1 MDNLDL
7 LLGKPLV
14 LGNLMVR
21 HPKISDVIELGESF
35 VFSAI
40 NIFTLKP
47 SDLMLELYDSGI
59 DYRNT
64 KPYDVFIL
72 LCGET
77 LDRGDDGE
85 IRWNRDSQVSKQLG
99 WLTGIEDFML
109 SSDGENLFLTSPS
122 TGAKID
128 IGVYTQIRK
137 YFMDMNGRS
146 EKEEYNPGNETTMKF
161 LIEQERKKRKREAR
175 RGHKSYLAPQISSLV
190 WASGRTFEDVY
201 NLYLYQFFDG
211 ILRINKIKSYD
222 NVCFGYYAG
231 NIDSSSFNKVKE
243 SLNWMN

>member
-14 LGNLMVR
+14 LGNLTVR

-47 SDLMLELYDSGI
+47 SDLMVELYDSGI

-137 YFMDMNGRS
+137 YFMDMNNRS
-146 EKEEYNPGNETTMKF
+146 EKETYNPGNDTTMKF
-161 LIEQERKKRKREAR
+161 LIEQERKKREREEK

-190 WASGRTFEDVY
+190 WASGRSFEDVY

-211 ILRINKIKSYD
+211 LLRINKIKSYD

-231 NIDSSSFNKVKE
+231 NIETSSFNKVKE
-243 SLNWMN
+243 SLNWMT

>member
-14 LGNLMVR
+14 LGNLTVR

-47 SDLMLELYDSGI
+47 SDLMVELYDSGI
-59 DYRNT
+59 DYRNV

-109 SSDGENLFLTSPS
+109 SSDGENLFLASPS

-137 YFMDMNGRS
+137 YFMDMNNRS
-146 EKEEYNPGNETTMKF
+146 EKETYNPGNDTTMKF
-161 LIEQERKKRKREAR
+161 LIEQERKKRKREER

-190 WASGRTFEDVY
+190 WASGRSFEDVY

-211 ILRINKIKSYD
+211 LLRINKIKSYD

-231 NIDSSSFNKVKE
+231 NIETSSFNKIKE
-243 SLNWMN
+243 SLNWMT

>member
-14 LGNLMVR
+14 LGNLTVR

-47 SDLMLELYDSGI
+47 SDLMVELYDSGI

-137 YFMDMNGRS
+137 YFMDMNNRS
-146 EKEEYNPGNETTMKF
+146 EKETYNPGNDTTMKF

>member
-14 LGNLMVR
+14 LGNLTVR

-47 SDLMLELYDSGI
+47 SDLMVELYDSGI

-99 WLTGIEDFML
+99 WLTGVEDFML
-109 SSDGENLFLTSPS
+109 SSDGENLFLASPS

-137 YFMDMNGRS
+137 YFMDMNNRS
-146 EKEEYNPGNETTMKF
+146 EKETYNPGNDTTMKF
-161 LIEQERKKRKREAR
+161 LIEQERKKRKREER

-190 WASGRTFEDVY
+190 WASGRSFQDVY

>member
-14 LGNLMVR
+14 LGNLTVR

-47 SDLMLELYDSGI
+47 SDLMVELYDSGI
-59 DYRNT
+59 DYRST

-85 IRWNRDSQVSKQLG
+85 IRWNRDSQISKQLG
-99 WLTGIEDFML
+99 WLTGVEDFML

>member
-14 LGNLMVR
+14 LGNLTVR

-47 SDLMLELYDSGI
+47 SDLMVELYDSGI

-99 WLTGIEDFML
+99 WLTGVEDFML
-109 SSDGENLFLTSPS
+109 SSDGENLFLASPS

-211 ILRINKIKSYD
+211 LLRINKIKSYD

>member
-14 LGNLMVR
+14 LGNLTVR

-47 SDLMLELYDSGI
+47 SDLMVELYDSGI

-109 SSDGENLFLTSPS
+109 SSDGENLFLASPS

-137 YFMDMNGRS
+137 YFMDMNNRS
-146 EKEEYNPGNETTMKF
+146 EKETYNPGNDTTMKF
-161 LIEQERKKRKREAR
+161 LIEQERKKRKREER

-190 WASGRTFEDVY
+190 WASGRSFEDVY

-211 ILRINKIKSYD
+211 LLRINKIKSYD

-231 NIDSSSFNKVKE
+231 NIETSSFNKIKE
-243 SLNWMN
+243 SLNWMT

>member
-14 LGNLMVR
+14 LSNLTVR

-47 SDLMLELYDSGI
+47 SDLMVELYDSGI

-109 SSDGENLFLTSPS
+109 SSDGENLFLISPS

>member
-14 LGNLMVR
+14 LGNLTVR

-47 SDLMLELYDSGI
+47 SDLMVELYDSGI

-137 YFMDMNGRS
+137 YFMDMNNRS

>member
-14 LGNLMVR
+14 LGNLTVR

-47 SDLMLELYDSGI
+47 SDLMVELYDSGI

-77 LDRGDDGE
+77 LDRGDNGE

>member
-14 LGNLMVR
+14 LGNLTVR

-47 SDLMLELYDSGI
+47 SDLMVELYDSGI
-59 DYRNT
+59 DYRNV

-109 SSDGENLFLTSPS
+109 SSDGENLFLISPS

>member
-14 LGNLMVR
+14 LGNLTVR

-47 SDLMLELYDSGI
+47 SDLMVELYDSGI

-109 SSDGENLFLTSPS
+109 SSDGENLFLASPS

-137 YFMDMNGRS
+137 YFMDMNNRS
-146 EKEEYNPGNETTMKF
+146 EKETYNPGNDTTMKF
-161 LIEQERKKRKREAR
+161 LIEQERKKRKREER

-190 WASGRTFEDVY
+190 WASGRSFEDVY

-211 ILRINKIKSYD
+211 LLRINKIKSYD
-222 NVCFGYYAG
+222 NICFGYYAG
-231 NIDSSSFNKVKE
+231 NIETSSFNKIKE
-243 SLNWMN
+243 SLNWMT

>member
-14 LGNLMVR
+14 LGNLTVR

-47 SDLMLELYDSGI
+47 SDLMVELYDSGI
-59 DYRNT
+59 DYRNA
-64 KPYDVFIL
+64 KPYDVFIM

-77 LDRGDDGE
+77 LTRNDEGD
-85 IRWNRDSQVSKQLG
+85 IMWNPESQVSKQIG
-99 WLTGIEDFML
+99 WLTGIYDFML
-109 SSDGENLFLTSPS
+109 SAEGEDMLLVSPS

-128 IGVYTQIRK
+128 ISVYTQIRK
-137 YFMDMNGRS
+137 YFMDMNNKS
-146 EKEEYNPGNETTMKF
+146 EKDEYNPGNDTTMKF
-161 LIEQERKKRKREAR
+161 LVEQERKKRKREAK
-175 RGHKSYLAPQISSLV
+175 RGHKSFLAPQISSLV
-190 WASGRTFEDVY
+190 WASGRSFEDVY

-211 ILRINKIKSYD
+211 LLRINKIKSYD
-222 NVCFGYYAG
+222 NVCFGYYSG
-231 NIDSSSFNKVKE
+231 NIETSSFNKVKE
-243 SLNWMN
+243 SLNWMT

>member
-14 LGNLMVR
+14 LGNLTVR

-47 SDLMLELYDSGI
+47 SDLMVELYDSGI

-146 EKEEYNPGNETTMKF
+146 EKEEYNPGNETTMRF

>member
-14 LGNLMVR
+14 LGNLTVR

-47 SDLMLELYDSGI
+47 SDLMVELYDSGI

-137 YFMDMNGRS
+137 YFMDMNNRS
-146 EKEEYNPGNETTMKF
+146 EKETYNPGNDTTMKF
-161 LIEQERKKRKREAR
+161 LIEQERKKRKREEK

-190 WASGRTFEDVY
+190 WASGRSFEDVY

-211 ILRINKIKSYD
+211 LLRINKIKSYD

-231 NIDSSSFNKVKE
+231 NIETSSFNKVKE
-243 SLNWMN
+243 SLNWMT

>member
-14 LGNLMVR
+14 LGNLTVR

-47 SDLMLELYDSGI
+47 SDLMVELYDSGI

-85 IRWNRDSQVSKQLG
+85 IRWNRDSQISKQLG
-99 WLTGIEDFML
+99 WLTGVEDFML
-109 SSDGENLFLTSPS
+109 SSDGENLFLASPS

-222 NVCFGYYAG
+222 NACFGYYAG

>member
-14 LGNLMVR
+14 LGNLTVR

-47 SDLMLELYDSGI
+47 SDLMVELYDSGI

-201 NLYLYQFFDG
+201 NLYLYPFFDG
-211 ILRINKIKSYD
+211 FLLIYKI
-222 NVCFGYYAG
+222 
-231 NIDSSSFNKVKE
+231 
-243 SLNWMN
+243 

>member
-14 LGNLMVR
+14 LGNLTVR

-47 SDLMLELYDSGI
+47 SDLMVELYDSGI

-109 SSDGENLFLTSPS
+109 SSDGENLFLASPS

-128 IGVYTQIRK
+128 LGVYTQIRK
-137 YFMDMNGRS
+137 YFMDMNNRS
-146 EKEEYNPGNETTMKF
+146 EKETYNPGNDTTMKF
-161 LIEQERKKRKREAR
+161 LIEQERKKRKREEK
-175 RGHKSYLAPQISSLV
+175 RGLKSYLAPQISSLV

-211 ILRINKIKSYD
+211 ILRINKI
-222 NVCFGYYAG
+222 
-231 NIDSSSFNKVKE
+231 
-243 SLNWMN
+243 

>member
-1 MDNLDL
+1 
-7 LLGKPLV
+7 
-14 LGNLMVR
+14 MV
-21 HPKISDVIELGESF
+21 
-35 VFSAI
+35 
-40 NIFTLKP
+40 
-47 SDLMLELYDSGI
+47 ELYDSGI

-137 YFMDMNGRS
+137 YFMDMNNRS
-146 EKEEYNPGNETTMKF
+146 EKETYNPGNDTTMKF
-161 LIEQERKKRKREAR
+161 LIEQERKKRKREEK

-190 WASGRTFEDVY
+190 WASGRSFEDVY

-211 ILRINKIKSYD
+211 LLRINKIKSYD

-231 NIDSSSFNKVKE
+231 NIETSSFNKVKE
-243 SLNWMN
+243 SLNWMT

>member
-14 LGNLMVR
+14 LGNLTVR

-47 SDLMLELYDSGI
+47 SDLMVELYDSGI

-64 KPYDVFIL
+64 KPYDVFIM

-77 LDRGDDGE
+77 LSRDEDGS
-85 IRWNRDSQVSKQLG
+85 ISWNEDSQVSRQIG
-99 WLTGIEDFML
+99 WLTGVPDFML
-109 SSDGENLFLTSPS
+109 SSDGENFFLISAT
-122 TGAKID
+122 TKAKID

-137 YFMDMNGRS
+137 YFMDMNNKS
-146 EKEEYNPGNETTMKF
+146 EKDEYNPGNDTTMKF
-161 LIEQERKKRKREAR
+161 LVEQERKKRKREAK
-175 RGHKSYLAPQISSLV
+175 RGHKSFLAPQISSLV
-190 WASGRTFEDVY
+190 WASGRSFNDIC
-201 NLYLYQFFDG
+201 NLYMYQFFDG
-211 ILRINKIKSYD
+211 LLRINKIKSYD
-222 NVCFGYYAG
+222 NVCFGYYSG
-231 NIDSSSFNKVKE
+231 NIETSSFNKIKE
-243 SLNWMN
+243 SLNWMT

>member
-14 LGNLMVR
+14 LGNLTVR

-47 SDLMLELYDSGI
+47 SDLMVELYDSGI

-109 SSDGENLFLTSPS
+109 SSDGENLFLASPS

-137 YFMDMNGRS
+137 YFMDMNNRS
-146 EKEEYNPGNETTMKF
+146 EKETYNPGNDTTMKF
-161 LIEQERKKRKREAR
+161 LIEQERKKRKREER

-190 WASGRTFEDVY
+190 WASGRSFQEVY

-211 ILRINKIKSYD
+211 LLRINKIKSYD

-231 NIDSSSFNKVKE
+231 NIETSSFNKIKE
-243 SLNWMN
+243 SLNWMT

>member
-14 LGNLMVR
+14 LGNLTVR

-47 SDLMLELYDSGI
+47 SDLMVELYDSGI
-59 DYRNT
+59 DYRNA

-109 SSDGENLFLTSPS
+109 SSDGENLFLASPS

-137 YFMDMNGRS
+137 YFMDMNNRS
-146 EKEEYNPGNETTMKF
+146 EKETYNPGNDTTMKF
-161 LIEQERKKRKREAR
+161 LIEQERKKRKREER

-190 WASGRTFEDVY
+190 WASGRSFEDVY

-211 ILRINKIKSYD
+211 LLRINKIKSYD

-231 NIDSSSFNKVKE
+231 NIETSSFNKIKE
-243 SLNWMN
+243 SLNWMT

>member
-14 LGNLMVR
+14 LGNLTVR

-47 SDLMLELYDSGI
+47 SDLMVELYDSGI

-109 SSDGENLFLTSPS
+109 SSDGENLFLASPS

-137 YFMDMNGRS
+137 YFMDMNNRS
-146 EKEEYNPGNETTMKF
+146 EKETYNPGNDTTMKF
-161 LIEQERKKRKREAR
+161 LIEQERKKRKREEK

-190 WASGRTFEDVY
+190 WASGRSFEDVY

-211 ILRINKIKSYD
+211 LLRINKIKSYD

-231 NIDSSSFNKVKE
+231 NIETSSFNKIKE
-243 SLNWMN
+243 SLNWMT

>member
-14 LGNLMVR
+14 LGNLTVR

-47 SDLMLELYDSGI
+47 SDLMVELYDSGI

-85 IRWNRDSQVSKQLG
+85 IRWNRDSQISKQLG
-99 WLTGIEDFML
+99 WLTGVEDFML

>member
-14 LGNLMVR
+14 LGNLTVR

-47 SDLMLELYDSGI
+47 SDLMVELYDSGI

-128 IGVYTQIRK
+128 IGVYTHIRK
-137 YFMDMNGRS
+137 YFMDMNNRS
-146 EKEEYNPGNETTMKF
+146 EKETYNPGNDTTMKF
-161 LIEQERKKRKREAR
+161 LIEQERKKRKREEK

-190 WASGRTFEDVY
+190 WASGRSFEDVY

-211 ILRINKIKSYD
+211 LLRINKIKSYD

-231 NIDSSSFNKVKE
+231 NIETSSFNKVKE
-243 SLNWMN
+243 SLNWMT

>member
-14 LGNLMVR
+14 LGNLTVR

-47 SDLMLELYDSGI
+47 SDLMVELYDSGI

-137 YFMDMNGRS
+137 YFMDMNNRS
-146 EKEEYNPGNETTMKF
+146 EKETYNPGNDTTMKF
-161 LIEQERKKRKREAR
+161 LIEQERKKRKREEK

-190 WASGRTFEDVY
+190 WASGRSFEDVY

-211 ILRINKIKSYD
+211 LLRINKIKSYD

-231 NIDSSSFNKVKE
+231 NIDTSSFNKVKE
-243 SLNWMN
+243 SLNWMT

>member
-14 LGNLMVR
+14 LGNLTVR

-47 SDLMLELYDSGI
+47 SDLMVELYDSGI

-175 RGHKSYLAPQISSLV
+175 RGHKSYLATQISSLV

>member
-14 LGNLMVR
+14 LGNLTVR

-47 SDLMLELYDSGI
+47 SDLMVELYDSGI
-59 DYRNT
+59 DYRNA
-64 KPYDVFIL
+64 KPYDVFIM

-77 LDRGDDGE
+77 LSRDEDGS
-85 IRWNRDSQVSKQLG
+85 ISWNEDSQVSRQIG
-99 WLTGIEDFML
+99 WLTGVPDFML
-109 SSDGENLFLTSPS
+109 SSDGENFFLISAT
-122 TGAKID
+122 TKAKID

-137 YFMDMNGRS
+137 YFMDMNNRS
-146 EKEEYNPGNETTMKF
+146 EKDEYNPGNDTTMKF
-161 LIEQERKKRKREAR
+161 LVEQERKKRKREAK
-175 RGHKSYLAPQISSLV
+175 RGHKSFLAPQISSLV
-190 WASGRTFEDVY
+190 WASGRSFDDIC

-211 ILRINKIKSYD
+211 LLRINKIKSYD
-222 NVCFGYYAG
+222 NVCFGYYSG
-231 NIDSSSFNKVKE
+231 NIETSSFNKVKE
-243 SLNWMN
+243 SLNWMT

>member
-14 LGNLMVR
+14 LGNLTVR

-47 SDLMLELYDSGI
+47 SDLMVELYDSGI

-137 YFMDMNGRS
+137 YFMDMNNRS
-146 EKEEYNPGNETTMKF
+146 EKETYNPGHDTTMKF
-161 LIEQERKKRKREAR
+161 LIEQERKKRKREEK

-190 WASGRTFEDVY
+190 WASGRSFEDVY

-211 ILRINKIKSYD
+211 LLRINKIKSYD

-231 NIDSSSFNKVKE
+231 NIETSSFNKVKE
-243 SLNWMN
+243 SLNWMT